1 MGDTDDPM
9 QTDTVTIAEAGA
21 ETDANETKPPNTTVT
36 TSEPTEPTASL
47 TSDDKV
53 SGDTATTTVEDQVEE
68 ESEAVAVAK
77 AEVPQVAAEDT
88 PVDAAAVTAPVANAD
103 DKAPEAETV
112 VPPAVTAP
120 TTTATSEAT
129 TLTTTNA
136 TTQHQHQPLPRQYRQ
151 IKTHL
156 QTRNLQAQLQA
167 AASRGHQA
175 NITPEQIQQQAQA
188 MVQAAAQAQ
197 AVVAAAK
204 SRGDGLVPMNAAQI
218 QALSQIQAQAIVH
231 ARKTTGTPQQV
242 QTQIQLQAQAL
253 VHAHTQ
259 AQIQAG
265 IYKGDTSKMTTA
277 QQQQQHDM
285 VKKHQREKAAAAT
298 TAAAGGPT
306 SEKLGATHKQQME
319 DLQATFR
326 KQNAVTPPQ
335 QPLPALVTTSV
346 TSMDTDNGDN
356 PAPSAT
362 SPQFLAKLHATLSQF
377 WTEQFH
383 LVQQLPPA
391 STEQDFK
398 THNDLPLAR
407 IKRIMKSDED
417 VRMISAEA
425 PVLFAK
431 ACELFILE
439 LTLRSWSFSQHHK
452 RRTLQKEDIKEAI
465 QRTDVFDFW
474 WMSFNER
481 VVCFPRGALSWGVG
495 LTVGKCYSAMYTSNW
510 RLEDGFL

>member
-1 MGDTDDPM
+1 
-9 QTDTVTIAEAGA
+9 
-21 ETDANETKPPNTTVT
+21 
-36 TSEPTEPTASL
+36 
-47 TSDDKV
+47 
-53 SGDTATTTVEDQVEE
+53 
-68 ESEAVAVAK
+68 
-77 AEVPQVAAEDT
+77 
-88 PVDAAAVTAPVANAD
+88 
-103 DKAPEAETV
+103 
-112 VPPAVTAP
+112 
-120 TTTATSEAT
+120 
-129 TLTTTNA
+129 
-136 TTQHQHQPLPRQYRQ
+136 
-151 IKTHL
+151 
-156 QTRNLQAQLQA
+156 
-167 AASRGHQA
+167 
-175 NITPEQIQQQAQA
+175 
-188 MVQAAAQAQ
+188 
-197 AVVAAAK
+197 
-204 SRGDGLVPMNAAQI
+204 MNAAQI

-277 QQQQQHDM
+277 QQQQQHEM
-285 VKKHQREKAAAAT
+285 VKKHQREKAT
-298 TAAAGGPT
+298 TAAAGGGSVD

-326 KQNAVTPPQ
+326 KQNAATPISTVKTKPTTAAAAVAPNATSSSSSTSLVAATPTT
-335 QPLPALVTTSV
+335 QPSSSTALVTATTAS
-346 TSMDTDNGDN
+346 TLSNSSSSMMMMMDTDNGD
-356 PAPSAT
+356 PTPSAT

-377 WTEQFH
+377 WMEQFH
-383 LVQQLPPA
+383 SVQQLPPA

-465 QRTDVFDFW
+465 QRTDVFDFL
-474 WMSFNER
+474 
-481 VVCFPRGALSWGVG
+481 VDVIQ
-495 LTVGKCYSAMYTSNW
+495 
-510 RLEDGFL
+510 